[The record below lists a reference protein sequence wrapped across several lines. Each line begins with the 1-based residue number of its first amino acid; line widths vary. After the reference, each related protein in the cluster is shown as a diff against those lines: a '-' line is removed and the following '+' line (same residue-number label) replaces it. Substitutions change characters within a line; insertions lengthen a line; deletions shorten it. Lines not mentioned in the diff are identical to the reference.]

1 MNHYARVARK
11 NDEDKKTI
19 IIVIIIIMIMI
30 MIMIIKGNK
39 QIVNKGYRNSALT
52 QCY

>member
-1 MNHYARVARK
+1 MTK
-11 NDEDKKTI
+11 IKKA
-19 IIVIIIIMIMI
+19 IVIVIIIIIMIMI

>member
-1 MNHYARVARK
+1 MNHYSRVARK

-30 MIMIIKGNK
+30 MILKGNK